1 MPDFSKGKIY
11 KLVSNKSS
19 DVYIGSCLVDLSKR
33 LYGHK
38 APSNKCVSKGMF
50 VNDAII
56 SIVLIEDCPCENKN
70 QLKAR
75 ELHYITTINCIN
87 INKPFI
93 SDIQIINGDS
103 KEWNKQY
110 YETNKEHIAQQQ
122 AQYYEINKEHI
133 AQYYEINK
141 EHIAQ
146 YYAAHKERIA
156 EKAKQYYET
165 HKEQIAQYNETNKEH
180 IAQVKKQYNE
190 TNKEEIAE
198 KNKQYN
204 ETNKEQIAQY
214 QKQYREIHKEQIAQY
229 NENHKEQK
237 AQRDKQYYQLRKLK
251 QSS

>member
-56 SIVLIEDCPCENKN
+56 SIVLIEDYPCENKN

-93 SDIQIINGDS
+93 TDVNVVNGDS
-103 KEWNKQY
+103 KEWKKIYNDTNKEQITQYKAQYRETNKEQLLQKRKQY
-110 YETNKEHIAQQQ
+110 YETNKEQLLQKQ
-122 AQYYEINKEHI
+122 KQYHETNKEQI
-133 AQYYEINK
+133 VQK
-141 EHIAQ
+141 Q
-146 YYAAHKERIA
+146 
-156 EKAKQYYET
+156 KQYNET
-165 HKEQIAQYNETNKEH
+165 HKEQIAQYRET
-180 IAQVKKQYNE
+180 
-190 TNKEEIAE
+190 
-198 KNKQYN
+198 
-204 ETNKEQIAQY
+204 
-214 QKQYREIHKEQIAQY
+214 HKEQIAQ
-229 NENHKEQK
+229 QK
-237 AQRDKQYYQLRKLK
+237 AQYYQLQKLK